1 MRIELKSE
9 RTVETYRQSLN
20 SFRKY
25 LSEQYSK
32 GVDAITID
40 FVSDKVIREYIGWVS
55 NHSSVG
61 TRNVHLAALKA
72 YVKYAASKNIDLTS
86 LQISLAGLKH
96 KKVYPKRH
104 NWLSKDQILLIL
116 EQPKPTKIGVRDRF
130 IILFLFS
137 TGARLNEMITVKAN
151 DVITDGKHPY
161 VRLFGKGDKP
171 RIVPVPDDAFL
182 ENFRYYCELFHADG
196 NLDTHSRPLTAGN
209 RQAPWPCGYLAVEA
223 MNNMLG
229 DQPARKWDSLSEDD
243 KLKFLGL
250 K

>member
-1 MRIELKSE
+1 MFFKYVRDFIHDMRIELKSE

-20 SFRKY
+20 SFRQY

-182 ENFRYYCELFHADG
+182 
-196 NLDTHSRPLTAGN
+196 TAGN

>member
-1 MRIELKSE
+1 MSKNSQTVMFFKYVRDFIHDMRIELKSE

-20 SFRKY
+20 SFRQY

-182 ENFRYYCELFHADG
+182 
-196 NLDTHSRPLTAGN
+196 TAGN

>member
-20 SFRKY
+20 SFRQY

-182 ENFRYYCELFHADG
+182 
-196 NLDTHSRPLTAGN
+196 TAGN